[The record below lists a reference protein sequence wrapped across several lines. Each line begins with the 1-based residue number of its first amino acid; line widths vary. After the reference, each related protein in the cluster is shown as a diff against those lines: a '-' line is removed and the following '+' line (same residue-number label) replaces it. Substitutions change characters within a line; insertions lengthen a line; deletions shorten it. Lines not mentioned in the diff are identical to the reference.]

1 MSCERWGPLLSRHID
16 DELAGSEASSLEKHL
31 ESCAACREELASLR
45 ELSNMLS
52 TQTEPDPFF
61 VSRFRAR
68 KDELLGQDASWLF
81 WRRVAVRLLPLATAA
96 MLAAVALMLL
106 SPVDS
111 GLEELETMAL
121 GDGIIVIGE
130 EEPPRMLELAFE
142 SLPGGEQ

>member
-1 MSCERWGPLLSRHID
+1 MDCERWGLLLSRYMD
-16 DELAGSEASSLEKHL
+16 SELAGSDVSLVEKHL
-31 ESCAACREELASLR
+31 EGCSTCREELESYR
-45 ELSNMLS
+45 ELSNMLCAR
-52 TQTEPDPFF
+52 TEPDPFF

-68 KDELLGQDASWLF
+68 KDEVLGQDASWLF
-81 WRRVAVRLLPLATAA
+81 WKRVAVRLLPLATAA

-106 SPVDS
+106 SPADS

-121 GDGIIVIGE
+121 GDGIIVIAE